1 MNRDLVE
8 GAIAGDREAYTELV
22 RQSIDRSYALAGLIL
37 RDPDRARDAT
47 QEAYVTAWRSLS
59 LAAGPGR
66 FDAWLRRLV
75 VRACYQ
81 AVRGASDGIATS
93 TSPRSTWAGRLRAAV
108 ADSTI
113 DLATRDQLERG
124 FRRLKPDQRA
134 VLVLRHYLDLTIEET
149 ADAMGVPVGTA
160 KSRLHRA
167 TSAMRAVLEADARD
181 LSARGRTGGMTAT
194 HDVDRLLA
202 TWFAADAA
210 ETAPAGLVEAIAR
223 SRDDAAP
230 ARLALARPL
239 AAGAPA
245 TPDGRPP
252 GRAGRPAAR
261 GRGRLAHRGGLPTP
275 RATAVRA
282 GPARPVRDEHRWRHR
297 DDGPRTA
304 GRSMP

>member
-1 MNRDLVE
+1 MDRDLVE

-59 LAAGPGR
+59 SLRDPSR
-66 FDAWLRRLV
+66 FDAWMRRLV

-81 AVRGASDGIATS
+81 AVRGEARHRHVDIAAIDLGGS
-93 TSPRSTWAGRLRAAV
+93 VRVAI

-134 VLVLRHYLDLTIEET
+134 VLVFRHYLDLTIEET

-167 TSAMRAVLEADARD
+167 TSAMRAVLEADARA
-181 LSARGRTGGMTAT
+181 SR
-194 HDVDRLLA
+194 
-202 TWFAADAA
+202 
-210 ETAPAGLVEAIAR
+210 LVE
-223 SRDDAAP
+223 
-230 ARLALARPL
+230 
-239 AAGAPA
+239 
-245 TPDGRPP
+245 
-252 GRAGRPAAR
+252 
-261 GRGRLAHRGGLPTP
+261 
-275 RATAVRA
+275 
-282 GPARPVRDEHRWRHR
+282 GPV
-297 DDGPRTA
+297 
-304 GRSMP
+304 S